1 MMLKPIANAAG
12 WAQGDDACG
21 TKVGVALI
29 QKQYTQGLEIKHF
42 AVPMSNSKEKSN
54 ARFPYF

>member
-1 MMLKPIANAAG
+1 MMFKPIANAAG

-21 TKVGVALI
+21 TEVGVALI

-42 AVPMSNSKEKSN
+42 ALPTSNSKEKSN
-54 ARFPYF
+54 ASFPYF